1 MPEGRFVI
9 ECTEKEDFGPDGKDT
24 LRFLFSANRGE
35 PLQPLAQVA
44 SGGELSRLALALKT
58 VLIHTTGVRTMVFDE
73 IDTGVGGVTAQKMA
87 EKLALIAQENQVLC
101 ITHLP
106 QIAAFADHQI
116 RIRKEAE
123 GRRTVTHLQ
132 VLTPEERVEEI
143 MRMTTGAHVSKSAE
157 TNARELLAEAEA
169 FKRKAR
175 AAARKRKG

>member
-1 MPEGRFVI
+1 MISGQTAWKVA
-9 ECTEKEDFGPDGKDT
+9 GKM
-24 LRFLFSANRGE
+24 G
-35 PLQPLAQVA
+35 
-44 SGGELSRLALALKT
+44 
-58 VLIHTTGVRTMVFDE
+58 
-73 IDTGVGGVTAQKMA
+73 
-87 EKLALIAQENQVLC
+87 KLASDHQIVC

-106 QIAAFADHQI
+106 QSAAFADHQI